1 MLVRVQRQGLET
13 KGDAV
18 EGYMTVKR
26 AGLGRGLSALLEEM
40 GSAPPVPTNDTKAAS
55 LLPVASISPNPS
67 QPRRTF
73 DEISLN
79 ELADS
84 IRIKG
89 VLQPILVR
97 PSTEGRYEIVAGER
111 RWRASQM
118 AGLHE
123 IPVVIRNFSDI
134 DGFEAAIIENVQRT
148 DLNPI
153 EEAQGYQRLISDFG
167 HTQEM
172 VASVTGKARSHVA
185 NLLRLLD
192 LPEDVQTLVK
202 MGLLTLGHAKAV
214 MQAKDPSALAKE
226 IAAQGLTVRQAEEAA
241 RKSQGISAP
250 KAQSSSR
257 RDPELDALES
267 QLSEALGLSVAI
279 EARGK
284 RGTVTLRF
292 SDLDQLDSIIARLQG

>member
-1 MLVRVQRQGLET
+1 M
-13 KGDAV
+13 
-18 EGYMTVKR
+18 EGGMSVKR
-26 AGLGRGLSALLEEM
+26 GGLGKGLSALLDEM
-40 GSAPPVPTNDTKAAS
+40 TVDPSPDAPEPRSASV
-55 LLPVASISPNPS
+55 LPIASISPNPS
-67 QPRRTF
+67 QPRRVF
-73 DEISLN
+73 DEMALA

-97 PSTEGRYEIVAGER
+97 PNGQDRYEIVAGER

-123 IPVVIRNFSDI
+123 IPVVVRNFSEI

-148 DLNPI
+148 DLNPM
-153 EEAQGYQRLISDFG
+153 EEALGYQRLIHKFG

-172 VASVTGKARSHVA
+172 VAAVTGKARSHVA

-202 MGLLTLGHAKAV
+202 MGLLSLGHAKAV
-214 MQAKDPSALAKE
+214 MQARDPSALAKE
-226 IAAQGLTVRQAEEAA
+226 IASRGLTVRQAEEAA
-241 RKSQGISAP
+241 RRSVGLKTPRPTSLN
-250 KAQSSSR
+250 R
-257 RDPELDALES
+257 RDPELDALEA
-267 QLSEALGLSVAI
+267 QLSDTLGIQVAI

-284 RGTVTLRF
+284 RGTVTLKF
-292 SDLDQLDSIIARLQG
+292 SDLDQLDSIIARLQR

>member
-1 MLVRVQRQGLET
+1 MQTGGQG
-13 KGDAV
+13 DIM
-18 EGYMTVKR
+18 EGGFMTARR

-40 GSAPPVPTNDTKAAS
+40 GSAPPAPASEGKAAS
-55 LLPVASISPNPS
+55 LLPIASISPNPN
-67 QPRRTF
+67 QPRRMF
-73 DEISLN
+73 DEVALS

-97 PSTEGRYEIVAGER
+97 PVGENRYEIVAGER
-111 RWRASQM
+111 RWRATQM

-123 IPVVIRNFSDI
+123 IPVVIRSFSDI

-202 MGLLTLGHAKAV
+202 MGLLSLGHAKAV

-241 RKSQGISAP
+241 RRSQGSTASKSGSP
-250 KAQSSSR
+250 AR

-267 QLSEALGLSVAI
+267 QLSEALGLQVAI

>member
-1 MLVRVQRQGLET
+1 MAVRRG
-13 KGDAV
+13 
-18 EGYMTVKR
+18 
-26 AGLGRGLSALLEEM
+26 GLGRGLSALLEEM
-40 GSAPPVPTNDTKAAS
+40 GSAPPSQEPDPKSAS
-55 LLPVASISPNPS
+55 LLPVSMIDSNPN
-67 QPRRTF
+67 QPRRLF
-73 DEISLN
+73 DEIALN

-97 PSTEGRYEIVAGER
+97 PAADGRYEIVAGER
-111 RWRASQM
+111 RWRASQL

-123 IPVVIRNFSDI
+123 IPVVVRTFSDA

-153 EEAQGYQRLISDFG
+153 EEAHGYQRLVHDFG

-172 VASVTGKARSHVA
+172 VATVTGKARSHVA

-192 LPEDVQTLVK
+192 LPDDVQTLVK
-202 MGLLTLGHAKAV
+202 MGLLSLGHAKAV

-241 RKSQGISAP
+241 RRSQGNAAP
-250 KAQSSSR
+250 KPAAPSR

-267 QLSEALGLSVAI
+267 QLSEALGMQVAI

-292 SDLDQLDSIIARLQG
+292 SDLDQLDAIIGKLQA

>member
-1 MLVRVQRQGLET
+1 
-13 KGDAV
+13 
-18 EGYMTVKR
+18 MTVR
-26 AGLGRGLSALLEEM
+26 RGGLGRGLSALLEEM
-40 GSAPPVPTNDTKAAS
+40 GSAPPTTSSEERSAN
-55 LLPVASISPNPS
+55 LLPVASITPNPT
-67 QPRRTF
+67 QPRRLF
-73 DEISLN
+73 DEAALS

-97 PSTEGRYEIVAGER
+97 PTDGGRYEIVAGER
-111 RWRASQM
+111 RWRAAQM

-123 IPVVIRNFSDI
+123 IPVVIRSFSDI

-153 EEAQGYQRLISDFG
+153 EESQGYQRLIQEFG

-202 MGLLTLGHAKAV
+202 MGLLSLGHAKAV

-241 RKSQGISAP
+241 RRSQGITAP
-250 KAQSSSR
+250 KPQASSR
-257 RDPELDALES
+257 RDPELDALEA
-267 QLSEALGLSVAI
+267 QLGEALGIQVSI

-284 RGTVTLRF
+284 RGTITLKF
-292 SDLDQLDSIIARLQG
+292 SDLDQLDTIIARLQG

>member
-1 MLVRVQRQGLET
+1 M
-13 KGDAV
+13 
-18 EGYMTVKR
+18 EGGFMTARR

-40 GSAPPVPTNDTKAAS
+40 GAAPPAPQSDGKAAS
-55 LLPVASISPNPS
+55 LLPIASISPNPN
-67 QPRRTF
+67 QPRRMF
-73 DEISLN
+73 DEVAMS

-84 IRIKG
+84 IRVKG

-97 PSTEGRYEIVAGER
+97 PVGENRYEIVAGER
-111 RWRASQM
+111 RWRATQM

-123 IPVVIRNFSDI
+123 IPVVIRSFSDI

-202 MGLLTLGHAKAV
+202 MGLLSLGHAKAV

-226 IAAQGLTVRQAEEAA
+226 IAAQGLTVRNAEEAA
-241 RKSQGISAP
+241 RRSQGITASKSTNSA
-250 KAQSSSR
+250 R

-267 QLSEALGLSVAI
+267 QLSEALGLQVAI

>member
-1 MLVRVQRQGLET
+1 
-13 KGDAV
+13 
-18 EGYMTVKR
+18 MTVKR
-26 AGLGRGLSALLEEM
+26 GGLGRGLSALLEEM
-40 GSAPPVPTNDTKAAS
+40 GSAPPVAVTEQPRSAS
-55 LLPVASISPNPS
+55 LLPIAAISPNPT
-67 QPRRTF
+67 QPRRLF
-73 DEISLN
+73 DETALQ

-84 IRIKG
+84 VRIKG

-97 PSTEGRYEIVAGER
+97 PAGEGRYEIVAGER
-111 RWRASQM
+111 RWRAAQM

-123 IPVVIRNFSDI
+123 IPVVIRDFSDV

-153 EEAQGYQRLISDFG
+153 EESQGYQRLIQEFG

-202 MGLLTLGHAKAV
+202 MGLLSLGHAKAV

-241 RKSQGISAP
+241 RRSQGITAP
-250 KAQSSSR
+250 KPQSSSR
-257 RDPELDALES
+257 RDPELDALEA
-267 QLSEALGLSVAI
+267 QLGEALGIQVSI

-284 RGTVTLRF
+284 RGTVTLKF
-292 SDLDQLDSIIARLQG
+292 SDLDQLDTIIARLQG

>member
-1 MLVRVQRQGLET
+1 
-13 KGDAV
+13 
-18 EGYMTVKR
+18 MTVKR
-26 AGLGRGLSALLEEM
+26 GGLGRGLSALLEEM
-40 GSAPPVPTNDTKAAS
+40 GSAPPTAIADQPRSASVLPIAA
-55 LLPVASISPNPS
+55 ISPNPG
-67 QPRRTF
+67 QPRRLF
-73 DEISLN
+73 DEVALG

-84 IRIKG
+84 VRIKG

-97 PSTEGRYEIVAGER
+97 PVGDGRYEIVAGER
-111 RWRASQM
+111 RWRAAQM

-123 IPVVIRNFSDI
+123 IPVVIRSFSDV

-153 EEAQGYQRLISDFG
+153 EESQGYQRLIQEFG

-202 MGLLTLGHAKAV
+202 MGLLSLGHAKAV

-241 RKSQGISAP
+241 RRSQGITTP
-250 KAQSSSR
+250 KPQSTSR
-257 RDPELDALES
+257 RDPELDALEA
-267 QLSEALGLSVAI
+267 QLGEALGLQVSI

-284 RGTVTLRF
+284 RGTVTLKF
-292 SDLDQLDSIIARLQG
+292 SDLDQLDTIIARLQG

>member
-1 MLVRVQRQGLET
+1 
-13 KGDAV
+13 
-18 EGYMTVKR
+18 
-26 AGLGRGLSALLEEM
+26 LSALLEEM
-40 GSAPPVPTNDTKAAS
+40 GSAPPATAEDARSAS
-55 LLPVASISPNPS
+55 LLPIASIVPNPT
-67 QPRRTF
+67 QPRRLF
-73 DEISLN
+73 EEVALA

-97 PSTEGRYEIVAGER
+97 PAEDGRYEIVAGER
-111 RWRASQM
+111 RWRAAQM
-118 AGLHE
+118 AGLHD
-123 IPVVIRNFSDI
+123 IPVVIRTFTDI

-153 EEAQGYQRLISDFG
+153 EESQGYQRLIQEFG

-202 MGLLTLGHAKAV
+202 MGLLSLGHAKAV

-226 IAAQGLTVRQAEEAA
+226 IASQGLTVRQAEEAA
-241 RKSQGISAP
+241 RRSQGIAAP
-250 KAQSSSR
+250 KPQASTR
-257 RDPELDALES
+257 RDPELDALEA
-267 QLSEALGLSVAI
+267 QLGEALGIQVSI

-284 RGTVTLRF
+284 RGTITLKF
-292 SDLDQLDSIIARLQG
+292 SDLDQLDTIIARLQG

>member
-1 MLVRVQRQGLET
+1 
-13 KGDAV
+13 
-18 EGYMTVKR
+18 MTVR
-26 AGLGRGLSALLEEM
+26 RGGLGRGLSALLEEM
-40 GSAPPVPTNDTKAAS
+40 GSAPPTTSSEERSAN
-55 LLPVASISPNPS
+55 LLPVASIMPNPT
-67 QPRRTF
+67 QPRRLF
-73 DEISLN
+73 DEAALS

-97 PSTEGRYEIVAGER
+97 PTDGGRYEIVAGER
-111 RWRASQM
+111 RWRAAQM

-123 IPVVIRNFSDI
+123 IPVVIRSFSDI

-153 EEAQGYQRLISDFG
+153 EESQGYQRLIQEFG

-202 MGLLTLGHAKAV
+202 MGLLSLGHAKAV
-214 MQAKDPSALAKE
+214 MQAKDPSGLAKE

-241 RKSQGISAP
+241 RRSQGITAP
-250 KAQSSSR
+250 KPQASSR
-257 RDPELDALES
+257 RDPELDALEA
-267 QLSEALGLSVAI
+267 QLGEALGIQVSI

-284 RGTVTLRF
+284 RGTITLKF
-292 SDLDQLDSIIARLQG
+292 SDLDQLDTIIARLQG

>member
-1 MLVRVQRQGLET
+1 
-13 KGDAV
+13 
-18 EGYMTVKR
+18 MTVKR
-26 AGLGRGLSALLEEM
+26 GGLGRGLSALLEEM
-40 GSAPPVPTNDTKAAS
+40 GSAPPVAVAEQPRSAS
-55 LLPVASISPNPS
+55 LLPLAAISPNPT
-67 QPRRTF
+67 QPRRLF
-73 DEISLN
+73 DETALQ

-84 IRIKG
+84 VRIKG

-97 PSTEGRYEIVAGER
+97 PAGEGRYEIVAGER
-111 RWRASQM
+111 RWRAAQM

-123 IPVVIRNFSDI
+123 IPVVIRDFSDV

-153 EEAQGYQRLISDFG
+153 EESQGYQRLIQEFG

-202 MGLLTLGHAKAV
+202 MGLLSLGHAKAV

-241 RKSQGISAP
+241 RRSQGITAP
-250 KAQSSSR
+250 KPQSSSR
-257 RDPELDALES
+257 RDPELDALEA
-267 QLSEALGLSVAI
+267 QLGEALGIQVSI

-284 RGTVTLRF
+284 RGTVTLKF
-292 SDLDQLDSIIARLQG
+292 SDLDQLDTIIARLQG

>member
-1 MLVRVQRQGLET
+1 
-13 KGDAV
+13 
-18 EGYMTVKR
+18 MTVKR
-26 AGLGRGLSALLEEM
+26 GGLGRGLSALLEEM
-40 GSAPPVPTNDTKAAS
+40 GSAPPSDKTEPKSAS
-55 LLPVASISPNPS
+55 LLPIASITPNPS
-67 QPRRTF
+67 QPRRMF
-73 DEISLN
+73 DEMAMA

-97 PSTEGRYEIVAGER
+97 PTADGRYEIVAGER

-153 EEAQGYQRLISDFG
+153 EESQGYHRLIEEFG

-202 MGLLTLGHAKAV
+202 LGLLSLGHAKAV

-226 IAAQGLTVRQAEEAA
+226 IASQGLTVRQAEEAA
-241 RKSQGISAP
+241 RKSQGITAARPSA
-250 KAQSSSR
+250 ASR
-257 RDPELDALES
+257 RDPELDALEA
-267 QLSEALGLSVAI
+267 QLADALGIQVAI

-284 RGTVTLRF
+284 RGTVTLKF
-292 SDLDQLDSIIARLQG
+292 SDLDQLDTIIARLQG

>member
-1 MLVRVQRQGLET
+1 MPI
-13 KGDAV
+13 
-18 EGYMTVKR
+18 
-26 AGLGRGLSALLEEM
+26 S
-40 GSAPPVPTNDTKAAS
+40 
-55 LLPVASISPNPS
+55 SISANPT
-67 QPRRTF
+67 QPRRLF
-73 DEISLN
+73 DEVAMS

-84 IRIKG
+84 VRIKG

-97 PSTEGRYEIVAGER
+97 PVEEGRYEIVAGER
-111 RWRASQM
+111 RWRAAQM

-153 EEAQGYQRLISDFG
+153 EESQGYQRLIQEFG

-202 MGLLTLGHAKAV
+202 MGLLSLGHAKAV
-214 MQAKDPSALAKE
+214 MQAKDPSALAKH
-226 IAAQGLTVRQAEEAA
+226 ISSQGLTVRQAEEAA
-241 RKSQGISAP
+241 RRSRGISAP
-250 KAQSSSR
+250 KPQAANR
-257 RDPELDALES
+257 RDPELDALEA
-267 QLSEALGLSVAI
+267 QLAEALGIQVAI

-284 RGTVTLRF
+284 HGTVTLKF
-292 SDLDQLDSIIARLQG
+292 SDLDQLDTIIARLQG